1 MTQYNEATITIP
13 QERYDNLI
21 RSELKYNLLRNALED
36 SEGYINIDDLKKY
49 FGIPTKIQTMRKETT
64 NE

>member
-13 QERYDNLI
+13 QGRYDDLI
-21 RSELKYNLLRNALED
+21 RSEVKYNLLRNALED

-49 FGIPTKIQTMRKETT
+49 FGIPTKIQTMGKETT

>member
-1 MTQYNEATITIP
+1 MTQYNEVTITIP

-49 FGIPTKIQTMRKETT
+49 FGIPTKIQVMGKETT

>member
-49 FGIPTKIQTMRKETT
+49 FGIPTKIQVMGKETT

>member
-13 QERYDNLI
+13 QGRYDDLI
-21 RSELKYNLLRNALED
+21 RSEVKYNLLRNALED
-36 SEGYINIDDLKKY
+36 SEGYINVDDLKKH
-49 FGIPTKIQTMRKETT
+49 FGIPTNIYEMRKETA